1 MNKIYRVFENISLGL
16 FVNGSYGLFQGD
28 TTYTNLYVVFGS
40 IYGMTLF
47 IMMQE
52 DQMDL
57 GQIIIISMVTF
68 IIITATVAATN
79 KYLFKLKNKIHHN
92 H

>member
-1 MNKIYRVFENISLGL
+1 MNKIYRVFENIGLGL

-28 TTYTNLYVVFGS
+28 TTFVNLYVVVGS

-52 DQMDL
+52 D
-57 GQIIIISMVTF
+57 
-68 IIITATVAATN
+68 
-79 KYLFKLKNKIHHN
+79 
-92 H
+92 